1 MITDAERLARYDR
14 LYAGLLEERRQMAE
28 QIGRLK
34 AAGKERSATCRQLI
48 AAKMTLQ
55 QMIGRFEQC
64 GLEAPE
70 GLAP

>member
-1 MITDAERLARYDR
+1 MMTDAERLARYER
-14 LYAGLLEERRQMAE
+14 LYAGLLAERRQTAE

-48 AAKMTLQ
+48 AAKLALQ

-70 GLAP
+70 GLAL